1 MKLRLM
7 KAFSTRHEN
16 AKIRYH
22 DLPGEGIPVVF
33 IHGLGCASSFDY
45 PQVASHGSLRHHRR
59 ILVDLLGSGFSDKP
73 ENFGYSI
80 AEHAQYLGDF
90 LDRLGLQS
98 FVLFGHSMG
107 GAIALSLAP
116 HLENGMQGLVLGEA
130 NLDSGGGFFSKQI
143 ASFGEAEYVASGHQ
157 KIIEESRAQGNEN
170 WAVCLSMSSPVA
182 VFRESQ
188 SLIEGESTG
197 WRSILQSLDIPRTFI
212 FGEQSLPDP
221 DLDLLKE
228 QGIHTEV
235 LEKAG
240 HSMAW
245 DNPGGLAMAIRNAI
259 DRALTPA

>member
-1 MKLRLM
+1 
-7 KAFSTRHEN
+7 
-16 AKIRYH
+16 
-22 DLPGEGIPVVF
+22 
-33 IHGLGCASSFDY
+33 
-45 PQVASHGSLRHHRR
+45 
-59 ILVDLLGSGFSDKP
+59 
-73 ENFGYSI
+73 
-80 AEHAQYLGDF
+80 
-90 LDRLGLQS
+90 
-98 FVLFGHSMG
+98 
-107 GAIALSLAP
+107 
-116 HLENGMQGLVLGEA
+116 
-130 NLDSGGGFFSKQI
+130 
-143 ASFGEAEYVASGHQ
+143 
-157 KIIEESRAQGNEN
+157 
-170 WAVCLSMSSPVA
+170 MSSPVA